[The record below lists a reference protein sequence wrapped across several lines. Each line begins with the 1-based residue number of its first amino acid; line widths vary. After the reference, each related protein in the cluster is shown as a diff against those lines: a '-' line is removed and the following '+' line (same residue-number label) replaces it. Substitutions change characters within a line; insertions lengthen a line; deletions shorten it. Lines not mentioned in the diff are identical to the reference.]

1 MMPGNDIAELS
12 AAWIKAKDA
21 EAKIVAD
28 RRKIEDELIA
38 FLRIKATEEGT
49 KTVKREGY
57 IIKVTNRFTRKVDSD
72 KLQSLALDAGIG
84 NEVLQGL
91 FRWKPELALTAWKD
105 AAPSITSALADAI
118 TTTASRSS
126 VSIELLIN

>member
-1 MMPGNDIAELS
+1 MPGNDIAELS
-12 AAWIKAKDA
+12 VAWIKAKDA

-28 RRKIEDELIA
+28 RRKIEDDLIA
-38 FLRIKATEEGT
+38 FLRIKDTDEGT
-49 KTVKREGY
+49 KTVKREGFV
-57 IIKVTNRFTRKVDSD
+57 IKVTNRFTRKVDSD

-91 FRWKPELALTAWKD
+91 FRWKPELSLTAWKD
-105 AAPSITSALADAI
+105 AAPTITSALAGAI

-126 VSIELLIN
+126 VSIEILINS

>member
-1 MMPGNDIAELS
+1 MNDLTTLS
-12 AAWIKAKDA
+12 LAWMQAKEA

-28 RRKIEDELIA
+28 RRKIEDDLVA
-38 FLRIKATEEGT
+38 LLKVKATEEGT
-49 KTVKREGY
+49 KTVKREGF

-105 AAPSITSALADAI
+105 AAPSITSALAGAI

-126 VSIELLIN
+126 VSIELLINS

>member
-28 RRKIEDELIA
+28 RRKIEDDLIA
-38 FLRIKATEEGT
+38 FLRIKDTDEGT
-49 KTVKREGY
+49 KTVKREGFV
-57 IIKVTNRFTRKVDSD
+57 IKVTNRFNRKVDSD
-72 KLQSLALDAGIG
+72 KLQELAIEAGIG

-91 FRWKPELALTAWKD
+91 FRWKPELSLTAWKD
-105 AAPSITSALADAI
+105 AAPSITSALAGAI

-126 VSIELLIN
+126 VAIELLKN

>member
-1 MMPGNDIAELS
+1 MNDLTTLS
-12 AAWIKAKDA
+12 LAWMQAKEA

-28 RRKIEDELIA
+28 RRKIEDDLVA
-38 FLRIKATEEGT
+38 LLKVKATEEGT
-49 KTVKREGY
+49 KTVKREGF

-105 AAPSITSALADAI
+105 AAPSITSALAGAI

-126 VSIELLIN
+126 VSIEILINS

>member
-12 AAWIKAKDA
+12 AAWIKVKDA

-49 KTVKREGY
+49 KTVKREGF

-105 AAPSITSALADAI
+105 AAPSITSALAGAI

-126 VSIELLIN
+126 VSIELLIH